1 MPTDHL
7 PLSDAGPAVR
17 DAMMFEP
24 RSTPAST
31 TLAQAREQFSNPR
44 VKLLLVTQD
53 GRFLGTITRDD
64 LPAEGDGEIGDFVN
78 GDTPRI
84 DPEAPVADAVDML
97 ESTGTN
103 RLPVVDDAGA
113 LLGLV
118 CWDSSGRQF
127 CVDPGDGRV
136 AGR

>member
-17 DAMMFEP
+17 DAMMLEP
-24 RSTPAST
+24 RPTPAST

-44 VKLLLVTQD
+44 VKLLLVTDD

-64 LPAEGDGEIGDFVN
+64 LPAEGDGEIRDFVN
-78 GDTPRI
+78 AEAPRI
-84 DPEAPVADAVDML
+84 DPEAPVIAAVEML
-97 ESTGTN
+97 EDAGGN
-103 RLPVVDDAGA
+103 RLPVVDEGGT

-118 CWDSSGRQF
+118 CWDASGRQF
-127 CVDPGDGRV
+127 CVDPGRV
-136 AGR
+136 TGAA

>member
-7 PLSDAGPAVR
+7 PLGDAGPAVR

-31 TLAQAREQFSNPR
+31 TLAQVREQFSNPR
-44 VKLLLVTQD
+44 VKLLLVTDD

-64 LPAEGDGEIGDFVN
+64 LPPEGDGEIGDFVN
-78 GDTPRI
+78 AEAPRI
-84 DPEAPVADAVDML
+84 DPDAPVRNAVDML
-97 ESTGTN
+97 EGTGAN
-103 RLPVVDDAGA
+103 RLPVVDDGGT

-118 CWDSSGRQF
+118 CWDRSGQQF
-127 CVDPGDGRV
+127 CVDPGRV
-136 AGR
+136 STA

>member
-44 VKLLLVTQD
+44 VKLLLVTRD

-78 GDTPRI
+78 GDAPRI
-84 DPEAPVADAVDML
+84 DPDAPVRTAVDML
-97 ESTGTN
+97 EGAGGN
-103 RLPVVDDAGA
+103 RLPVVDDGGT

-118 CWDSSGRQF
+118 CWDSVGRQF
-127 CVDPGDGRV
+127 CVDPGRV
-136 AGR
+136 SRA